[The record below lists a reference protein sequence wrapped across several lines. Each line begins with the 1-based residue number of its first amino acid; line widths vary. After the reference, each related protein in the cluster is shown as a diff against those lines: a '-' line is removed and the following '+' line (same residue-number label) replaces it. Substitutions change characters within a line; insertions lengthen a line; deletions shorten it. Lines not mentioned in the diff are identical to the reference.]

1 LAQELIKLING
12 ENSNNTD
19 NKKEECLMAF
29 VLKEAFRYQNFL
41 ESLIQS
47 CDRYLR
53 DSSNV
58 MKVTEE
64 HLRSKVVPEAQDEKK
79 DNIAD
84 RPLAVSADTLISF
97 MFRVYL
103 EKESLSKA
111 INDAKNQH
119 CADMDMNMALN
130 KTRQR
135 IVDRLKSIAAL
146 KNRRTTN
153 RGSAYCFNNDGN
165 QVEYFYDIEITSMP
179 EFNRSKVKKLIQ
191 DMASESDMISTRI
204 DYYLSSVPVNF
215 DPSFDINS
223 SFEELAEEYSES
235 VAA

>member
-1 LAQELIKLING
+1 
-12 ENSNNTD
+12 
-19 NKKEECLMAF
+19 MAF
-29 VLKEAFRYQNFL
+29 VLREAFRYQNFL

-47 CDRYLR
+47 CDSYLR
-53 DSSNV
+53 NSNNV
-58 MKVTEE
+58 MKITEE
-64 HLRSKVVPEAQDEKK
+64 HLRSKVQPEAQDEKK

-84 RPLAVSADTLISF
+84 RPLAVSADTLINF
-97 MFRVYL
+97 MFCVYL

-119 CADMDMNMALN
+119 CADMDMDMALN

-135 IVDRLKSIAAL
+135 ITDRLKSVAAL
-146 KNRRTTN
+146 KTRKTTN
-153 RGSAYCFNNDGN
+153 KGSAYCFNNDGN
-165 QVEYFYDIEITSMP
+165 QIEYYYDIEVISVP
-179 EFNRSKVKKLIQ
+179 EFDRSKVKKLIQ
-191 DMASESDMISTRI
+191 ELAGKSDAISTRI

-223 SFEELAEEYSES
+223 SFEELIDEYNES

>member
-1 LAQELIKLING
+1 
-12 ENSNNTD
+12 
-19 NKKEECLMAF
+19 MAF

-41 ESLIQS
+41 EAMIQN

-53 DSSNV
+53 DSNNV
-58 MKVTEE
+58 MKIIEE
-64 HLRSKVVPEAQDEKK
+64 HHRSKVQPEAQDEKK
-79 DNIAD
+79 DNIAY
-84 RPLAVSADTLISF
+84 RPLAVSADTLIDF
-97 MFRVYL
+97 MFRIYL

-135 IVDRLKSIAAL
+135 IVDRLKSVAAL
-146 KNRRTTN
+146 KSRKTTN
-153 RGSAYCFNNDGN
+153 KGSAYCFNNDGN
-165 QVEYFYDIEITSMP
+165 QVEYYYDIEVTSVP
-179 EFNRSKVKKLIQ
+179 EFDRSKVKKLIQ
-191 DMASESDMISTRI
+191 EMAGKSDTISTRI

-223 SFEELAEEYSES
+223 SFEELVEEYNES

>member
-1 LAQELIKLING
+1 
-12 ENSNNTD
+12 
-19 NKKEECLMAF
+19 MAF
-29 VLKEAFRYQNFL
+29 VLREAFRYQNFL
-41 ESLIQS
+41 EAMIQN

-53 DSSNV
+53 DSNNV
-58 MKVTEE
+58 MKIIEE
-64 HLRSKVVPEAQDEKK
+64 HRRSKVQPEAQDEKK

-84 RPLAVSADTLISF
+84 RPLAVSADTLIDF
-97 MFRVYL
+97 MFRIYL

-135 IVDRLKSIAAL
+135 IVDRLKSVAAL
-146 KNRRTTN
+146 KSRKTTN
-153 RGSAYCFNNDGN
+153 KGSAYCFNNDGN
-165 QVEYFYDIEITSMP
+165 QVEYYYDIEVTSVP
-179 EFNRSKVKKLIQ
+179 EFDRSKVKKLIQ
-191 DMASESDMISTRI
+191 EMAGKSDTISTRI

-223 SFEELAEEYSES
+223 SFEELVEEYNES

>member
-1 LAQELIKLING
+1 
-12 ENSNNTD
+12 
-19 NKKEECLMAF
+19 MAF

-41 ESLIQS
+41 ESLIQNS
-47 CDRYLR
+47 DRYLR
-53 DSSNV
+53 DSNNV
-58 MKVTEE
+58 MKITEE
-64 HLRSKVVPEAQDEKK
+64 HHRSKVQPEAQDEKK

-84 RPLAVSADTLISF
+84 RPLTVSADTLIDF
-97 MFRVYL
+97 LIGVYK
-103 EKESLSKA
+103 EKENLSKA

-146 KNRRTTN
+146 KNRKTMT

-165 QVEYFYDIEITSMP
+165 QIEYYYDVEVTSVP
-179 EFNRSKVKKLIQ
+179 DFDRGKVKKLIQ
-191 DMASESDMISTRI
+191 EMAGESDAISTRI

-215 DPSFDINS
+215 EPSFDINS
-223 SFEELAEEYSES
+223 SFEELIEEYNES

>member
-1 LAQELIKLING
+1 
-12 ENSNNTD
+12 
-19 NKKEECLMAF
+19 MAF

-47 CDRYLR
+47 CDSYLR
-53 DSSNV
+53 NSSNV

-165 QVEYFYDIEITSMP
+165 QVEYFYDIEVTSVP
-179 EFNRSKVKKLIQ
+179 EFDRSKVKKLIQ

-204 DYYLSSVPVNF
+204 DYYLSSVPVKF

>member
-1 LAQELIKLING
+1 
-12 ENSNNTD
+12 
-19 NKKEECLMAF
+19 MAF

-41 ESLIQS
+41 ESLLRS
-47 CDRYLR
+47 CDSYLR

-64 HLRSKVVPEAQDEKK
+64 HLRSKVVPEAHDEKK

-84 RPLAVSADTLISF
+84 RPLAISADTLISF

-130 KTRQR
+130 KTRQH

-165 QVEYFYDIEITSMP
+165 QVEYFYDIEVTSVP
-179 EFNRSKVKKLIQ
+179 EFDRSKVKKLIQ
-191 DMASESDMISTRI
+191 DMAGESDMISTRI

>member
-1 LAQELIKLING
+1 LIKLINE
-12 ENSNNTD
+12 ENSNSTD
-19 NKKEECLMAF
+19 NKKEECEMAF

-47 CDRYLR
+47 CDSYLR
-53 DSSNV
+53 NSSNV

-165 QVEYFYDIEITSMP
+165 QVEYFYDIEVTSVP

>member
-1 LAQELIKLING
+1 
-12 ENSNNTD
+12 
-19 NKKEECLMAF
+19 MAF
-29 VLKEAFRYQNFL
+29 VLKEAFRYQNLL

-47 CDRYLR
+47 CDCYLR
-53 DSSNV
+53 NSSNV

-146 KNRRTTN
+146 KSRRTTGF
-153 RGSAYCFNNDGN
+153 RRF
-165 QVEYFYDIEITSMP
+165 TSP
-179 EFNRSKVKKLIQ
+179 ARRRKCGISRRPSKQ
-191 DMASESDMISTRI
+191 TAMARV
-204 DYYLSSVPVNF
+204 SS
-215 DPSFDINS
+215 SR
-223 SFEELAEEYSES
+223 AR
-235 VAA
+235 

>member
-1 LAQELIKLING
+1 
-12 ENSNNTD
+12 
-19 NKKEECLMAF
+19 MAF

-41 ESLIQS
+41 EAMIQN

-53 DSSNV
+53 DSNNV
-58 MKVTEE
+58 MKIIEE
-64 HLRSKVVPEAQDEKK
+64 HHRSKVQPEAQDEKK

-84 RPLAVSADTLISF
+84 RPLAVSADTLIDF
-97 MFRVYL
+97 MFRIYL

-135 IVDRLKSIAAL
+135 IVDRLKSVAAL
-146 KNRRTTN
+146 KSRKTTN
-153 RGSAYCFNNDGN
+153 KGSAYCFNNDGN
-165 QVEYFYDIEITSMP
+165 QVEYYYDIEVTSVP
-179 EFNRSKVKKLIQ
+179 EFDRSKVKKLIQ
-191 DMASESDMISTRI
+191 EMAGKSDTISTRI

-223 SFEELAEEYSES
+223 SFEELVEEYNES

>member
-1 LAQELIKLING
+1 
-12 ENSNNTD
+12 
-19 NKKEECLMAF
+19 MAF

-41 ESLIQS
+41 ESMIQN

-53 DSSNV
+53 DSNNV
-58 MKVTEE
+58 MKIIEE
-64 HLRSKVVPEAQDEKK
+64 HHRSKVQPEAQDEKK

-84 RPLAVSADTLISF
+84 RPLAVSADTLIDF
-97 MFRVYL
+97 MFRIYL

-135 IVDRLKSIAAL
+135 IVDRLKSVAAL
-146 KNRRTTN
+146 KSRKTTN

-165 QVEYFYDIEITSMP
+165 QVEYYYDIEATSVP
-179 EFNRSKVKKLIQ
+179 EFDRSKVKKLIQ
-191 DMASESDMISTRI
+191 EMAGKSDMISTRI
-204 DYYLSSVPVNF
+204 DYYLTSVPVNF
-215 DPSFDINS
+215 DPYFDINS
-223 SFEELAEEYSES
+223 SFEELVEEYSEN